1 MKFKNGDEVVDKV
14 SHFSGVVTGICEYLG
29 EESRSIRVTAYS
41 EKGSTFEEQWI
52 QEPRLEKFSFIK
64 ASS

>member
-1 MKFKNGDEVVDKV
+1 MQCKNGEEVVDKV
-14 SHFSGVVTGICEYLG
+14 SRFRGVVTGICEYLG

-41 EKGSTFEEQWI
+41 ENGATFEEQWI
-52 QEPRLEKFSFIK
+52 QEPRLEPFSVRK